1 LYIGTTVFYF
11 DENMKICLVFLC
23 LTWCGAAVAQDN
35 FWNTLAEV
43 GYATKKDASGYD
55 VEVPLFSKHLK
66 TFQGKKIRLKG
77 YIIPL
82 AEVGDQSK
90 FMLSALPFNVCY
102 FCGAAGPE
110 TVVEVASAEKIKFS
124 TKPMVLEGTLM
135 LNDKDPDHHMYIL
148 KAAKVI
154 TE

>member
-1 LYIGTTVFYF
+1 MKLLALLFIATTTVA
-11 DENMKICLVFLC
+11 
-23 LTWCGAAVAQDN
+23 TAQDN

-43 GYATKKDASGYD
+43 GFQTKKDASGFD

-66 TFQGKKIRLKG
+66 TFQGKKIRVKG

-82 AEVGDQSK
+82 AEVGSQSQ
-90 FMLSALPFNVCY
+90 FMLSALPFNLCY

-110 TVVEVASAEKIKFS
+110 TVMEVETAEKIKFS
-124 TKPMVLEGTLM
+124 TKPIVMEGTLM

-148 KAAKVI
+148 KAAKI
-154 TE
+154 IN